1 MADYK
6 QEIKIGTCCQLS
18 KYGKTFEEDCDTG
31 IVVSIKQRRC
41 NHFNDLEGL
50 DVTFFDGIKMVDW
63 FIETDEHGNLEY
75 LCYENGM
82 LSAHNQDSDN
92 IPIRIIQ

>member
-31 IVVSIKQRRC
+31 LVVSVKERIC
-41 NHFNDLEGL
+41 NHFKTIDGI
-50 DVTFFDGIKMVDW
+50 DVTFFDGNKMISW
-63 FIETDEHGNLEY
+63 FIDTDEQGNY
-75 LCYENGM
+75 LYLNKEKGM
-82 LSAHNQDSDN
+82 LSAHNVDGDN

>member
-50 DVTFFDGIKMVDW
+50 DVTFFDGIK
-63 FIETDEHGNLEY
+63 LRKK
-75 LCYENGM
+75 LQ
-82 LSAHNQDSDN
+82 AHSSTCKAAS
-92 IPIRIIQ
+92 